1 MTASNVF
8 AADAAPGTSP
18 DEGAALAQWRA
29 SASAADDRV
38 VEFPGGGQAANRANL
53 DVTPEVK
60 VEQIRLLYQHPSLI
74 LFNLLNAL
82 LVVAVRWRV
91 FPQRLLLVWF
101 GLFLVVIPAR
111 LVIARLQSQQRWP
124 AARAATWGIV
134 GSALTGSLWGL
145 LAWPVMT
152 LPDILYQVFI
162 VFVLGGMT
170 AGAVLLDVAYLP
182 AFFAFVIPIVVPATL
197 AFLIRGDRVAI
208 AMGIMMA
215 AFAAVQTAVGR
226 RANHWIIDTLRL
238 HAQRENLTA
247 DLYRTTAEL
256 TRREA
261 ILRIMANHDQLT
273 GLFNRYYLLE
283 TLGREMRRARR
294 LHAPIAVAI
303 LDIDHFKDYNDNFGH
318 EAGDEVLR
326 AMGGMLQGAVRGTDI
341 VCRYGGEEF
350 LMVFL
355 DSDIAGALPR
365 LAKICQDI
373 KARPYVCQG
382 QQLPSVTLSVGVA
395 EYPHPRTHR
404 RRADQGRRPGAL
416 HRQEGGARSH
426 RSVGTELGWSR
437 PLGFPTR
444 CHHPRTRVIQ

>member
-1 MTASNVF
+1 MTATGNPIT
-8 AADAAPGTSP
+8 AETAPGTSP

-29 SASAADDRV
+29 SAAAGDDRV
-38 VEFPGGGQAANRANL
+38 IEFPGGGQAANRANL
-53 DVTPEVK
+53 NVTPEVK

-74 LFNLLNAL
+74 LVNLLNAL
-82 LVVAVRWRV
+82 LVVAVLW
-91 FPQRLLLVWF
+91 PITQHPLLLVWF
-101 GLFLVVIPAR
+101 ALFLVVIPAR
-111 LVIARLQSQQRWP
+111 LLVAHLQSRERWP
-124 AARAATWGIV
+124 AARAARWAV
-134 GSALTGSLWGL
+134 LGSVVTGSLWGL
-145 LAWPVMT
+145 LAWPILTM
-152 LPDILYQVFI
+152 PDILYQVFI
-162 VFVLGGMT
+162 MFVLGGMT
-170 AGAVLLDVAYLP
+170 AGAILLDVAYLP
-182 AFFAFVIPIVVPATL
+182 AFFAFVLPIIVPTTL
-197 AFLIRGDRVAI
+197 AFLIRGDQVSI
-208 AMGIMMA
+208 AMGIMLA

-283 TLGREMRRARR
+283 TLEREMRRARR
-294 LHAPIAVAI
+294 LHAPITVAI

-326 AMGGMLQGAVRGTDI
+326 AMGGMLQGAVRGSDI

-350 LMVFL
+350 LLVFL
-355 DSDIAGALPR
+355 DSDTAGALPR

-373 KARPYVCQG
+373 KTRQYVCQG
-382 QQLPSVTLSVGVA
+382 PAAAERDVVGRRGGV
-395 EYPHPRTHR
+395 PDPRTHR
-404 RRADQGRRPGAL
+404 RRPDQGRRPGAL

-437 PLGFPTR
+437 LVPVKT
-444 CHHPRTRVIQ
+444 C